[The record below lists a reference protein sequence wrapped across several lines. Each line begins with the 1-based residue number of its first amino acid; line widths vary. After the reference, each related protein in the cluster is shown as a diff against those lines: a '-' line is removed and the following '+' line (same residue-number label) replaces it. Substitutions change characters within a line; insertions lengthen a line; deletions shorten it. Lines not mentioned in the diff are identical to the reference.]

1 MFLGKGSRLYCR
13 RYNRISIEKAWFEKL
28 RLFLCKQNCGYV
40 YTSKTTGGYM
50 KVDLTGQKFCRLTVL
65 KRSENQNGSAVRR
78 LCRCECGTE
87 TIATT
92 NELRSGHKK
101 SCGCLKHK
109 PHPENLK
116 GQRFGR
122 LVVMKRIGTSEKD
135 RHPIWRCK
143 CDCGKKTEV
152 RSCDLKSGNTKSC
165 GCLEKAKAK
174 NNN

>member
-1 MFLGKGSRLYCR
+1 
-13 RYNRISIEKAWFEKL
+13 
-28 RLFLCKQNCGYV
+28 
-40 YTSKTTGGYM
+40 M

-65 KRSENQNGSAVRR
+65 KRSENQNGSAVRW

-122 LVVMKRIGTSEKD
+122 LVVMKRIGTSESKPPAKPVVCTA
-135 RHPIWRCK
+135 PIRGYYRPALLALRMS
-143 CDCGKKTEV
+143 DARTTFT
-152 RSCDLKSGNTKSC
+152 RFR
-165 GCLEKAKAK
+165 
-174 NNN
+174 

>member
-1 MFLGKGSRLYCR
+1 
-13 RYNRISIEKAWFEKL
+13 
-28 RLFLCKQNCGYV
+28 
-40 YTSKTTGGYM
+40 M
-50 KVDLTGQKFCRLTVL
+50 KVDLTGQKFNKLTVL
-65 KRSENQNGSAVRR
+65 KRSEIQYGDAVRW

-87 TIATT
+87 TLATT

-109 PHPENLK
+109 PHADNLR

-122 LVVMKRIGTSEKD
+122 LVVMKRVGTSEND

-165 GCLEKAKAK
+165 GCLGKARAK
-174 NNN
+174 NNFT